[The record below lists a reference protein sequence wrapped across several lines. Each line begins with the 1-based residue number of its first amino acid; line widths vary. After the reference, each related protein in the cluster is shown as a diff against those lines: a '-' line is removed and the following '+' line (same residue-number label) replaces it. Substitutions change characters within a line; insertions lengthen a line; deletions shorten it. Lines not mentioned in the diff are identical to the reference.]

1 MPFGIQ
7 EKIEEILRL
16 YQCARGVIEEALGES
31 GLDED
36 LQRFAKLF
44 QELGEKELGK
54 CKLEKSKLKK
64 FTCSLSG
71 AVKFGKLFAEFSN
84 TIVKVS
90 LTPPYEFRFCR
101 NIFYFKFEAND

>member
-7 EKIEEILRL
+7 EKIDEILKL

-36 LQRFAKLF
+36 LQRYAKLF

-54 CKLEKSKLKK
+54 CKFEKNKLKK
-64 FTCSLSG
+64 FTCTLSG
-71 AVKFGKLFAEFSN
+71 AVKFGKLFADFTN
-84 TIVKVS
+84 TIVKVN
-90 LTPPYEFRFCR
+90 LIPH
-101 NIFYFKFEAND
+101 

>member
-1 MPFGIQ
+1 MHAAPYEDVEIEEVPFGIQ
-7 EKIEEILRL
+7 EKIEEILKL
-16 YQCARGVIEEALGES
+16 YQCARGVIEDALGES

-54 CKLEKSKLKK
+54 CKFEKNKLKK

-71 AVKFGKLFAEFSN
+71 AIKFGKLFADFTN
-84 TIVKVS
+84 TMVKVGVNS
-90 LTPPYEFRFCR
+90 H
-101 NIFYFKFEAND
+101 